1 VLKVPKV
8 IEDLVDIRDFRV
20 MRESME
26 ILVD

>member
-8 IEDLVDIRDFRV
+8 IGDLVDIRDFRV